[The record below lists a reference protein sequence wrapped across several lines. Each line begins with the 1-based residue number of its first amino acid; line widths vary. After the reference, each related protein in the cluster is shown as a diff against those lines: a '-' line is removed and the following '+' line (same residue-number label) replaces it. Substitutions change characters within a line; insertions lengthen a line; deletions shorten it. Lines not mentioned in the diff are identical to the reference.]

1 MRGSEKRLERLTVIS
16 TGDGKRALRPIQQM
30 DELKDEEIR
39 PRAPE
44 LVGVKDG
51 VVAEDGKIL
60 GLGLG
65 NQHAVEGILVRAGEK
80 SGAGGVSRCNWER
93 FEEFRGEDFVETER
107 EINGVREFS
116 DAGFRGDF
124 PCGGGTHQNSVGA
137 GADKFSRGRRE
148 CMLPGLRWP
157 FFSRSG

>member
-65 NQHAVEGILVRAGEK
+65 NQQRSKGSLCGPGRSPA
-80 SGAGGVSRCNWER
+80 
-93 FEEFRGEDFVETER
+93 R
-107 EINGVREFS
+107 E
-116 DAGFRGDF
+116 A
-124 PCGGGTHQNSVGA
+124 
-137 GADKFSRGRRE
+137 
-148 CMLPGLRWP
+148 
-157 FFSRSG
+157 

>member
-1 MRGSEKRLERLTVIS
+1 MH
-16 TGDGKRALRPIQQM
+16 
-30 DELKDEEIR
+30 ELKESGPE
-39 PRAPE
+39 PPE

-65 NQHAVEGILVRAGEK
+65 NQNAVEGILVRAGEK
-80 SGAGGVSRCNWER
+80 SGAGSVSRSNWER

-107 EINGVREFS
+107 EISGIREFS

-124 PCGGGTHQNSVGA
+124 PSGGGTHQNGVGA
-137 GADKFSRGRRE
+137 GTDKFSRGRRE
-148 CMLPGLRWP
+148 CRIVGEPPKQRV
-157 FFSRSG
+157 RVQ